1 MEVRVKIPSW
11 LEKPAVLAALLYRRL
26 RYGYPFRRIPL
37 TQNKYA
43 IVDPED
49 YKRLAK
55 YKWHINTG
63 RGTFYAVRCMWVRR
77 ERKTKSIKMHREIM
91 KIDDEL
97 YVDHINGDGLDNRK
111 ANLRAVTIMQNSW
124 NMKKF
129 RRNCWSRYKGVTWNT
144 RRKKWVAQIMARG
157 EIKFFGGFEDEME
170 AAKAYDAAAKKYH
183 GEFAYLNFPDG
194 KLES

>member
-1 MEVRVKIPSW
+1 MPLVCM
-11 LEKPAVLAALLYRRL
+11 LLLYRRI
-26 RYGYPFRRIPL
+26 RYGYAFRRIAL

-49 YKRLAK
+49 YERLSK

-63 RGTFYAVRCMWVRR
+63 RGTFYAARCMWVRR

-124 NMKKF
+124 NMKKV
-129 RRNCWSRYKGVTWNT
+129 RRNCWSRYKGVTWNK
-144 RRKKWVAQIMARG
+144 RRNKWVAQIMTRG
-157 EIKFFGGFEDEME
+157 ETKFLGGFEDEIK
-170 AAKAYDAAAKKYH
+170 AAKAYDEAAKKYH
-183 GEFAYLNFPDG
+183 GEFACLNFPGLTAEGAEDAE
-194 KLES
+194 K